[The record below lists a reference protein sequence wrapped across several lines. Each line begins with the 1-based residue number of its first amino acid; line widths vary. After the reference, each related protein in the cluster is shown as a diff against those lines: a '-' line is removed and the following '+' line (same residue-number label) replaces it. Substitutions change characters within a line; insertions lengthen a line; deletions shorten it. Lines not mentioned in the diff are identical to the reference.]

1 MECRR
6 VKTEL
11 SVPAPVTGIIEK
23 LRSAGFEAFIAG
35 GAVRDLLLGRP
46 VNDYDVATNAK
57 PQEILSL
64 FPSAVFVDPSSSFPV
79 VRIHVDG
86 HEIDIATYRGEVA
99 RGRHSVQWRFA
110 TSMTE
115 DAMRRDFTINA
126 LYYDPVERMSIV
138 LED

>member
-1 MECRR
+1 MEC
-6 VKTEL
+6 KKYKIKL
-11 SVPAPVTGIIEK
+11 STPAPVAGVIKT
-23 LRSAGFEAFIAG
+23 LRENGYEAYLVG
-35 GAVRDLLLGRP
+35 GSVRDMLMRDL
-46 VNDYDVATNAK
+46 VKDSDVATNAK

-126 LYYDPVERMSIV
+126 LFAFCYSAGF
-138 LED
+138 